1 MKTVVDIDILLAEDE
16 LEITLKGVKY
26 TLVDVELASFMKAI
40 KADSDS
46 ENVLIDQLSEI
57 MGVDKA
63 KLKGV
68 GMKAAAR
75 TLGAIRDWV
84 MDTGLEDLSEKDK
97 PAKEKK
103 VNP

>member
-1 MKTVVDIDILLAEDE
+1 MKTIVDIDTLLADDE

-26 TLVDVELASFMKAI
+26 TLVDVELTSFMKAI
-40 KADSDS
+40 KVDSDS

-68 GMKAAAR
+68 GMKAAAL
-75 TLGAIRDWV
+75 TLKEIRNWV
-84 MDTGLEDLSEKDK
+84 MDTGLEEPPEKD
-97 PAKEKK
+97 KK